1 MPLNKKYLSL
11 FEQNW
16 SESQRA
22 VKRMKASLSRL
33 KQHFPLTAQ
42 ALKTEDEALSE
53 KLDAFRIRFEVL
65 QNCIG
70 NKLFRNLLRMED
82 EEGLNMADTLSRME
96 KRQILSS
103 ADSWRKMRE
112 IREAFS
118 HDYPEAESQR
128 AEALN
133 MAWAEAPELIKITDK
148 IEAYLLKLHS
158 IQLGGDH

>member
-1 MPLNKKYLSL
+1 MPLNTKYLSL

-22 VKRMKASLSRL
+22 VKRMEASLRRL
-33 KQHFPLTAQ
+33 EEHFPLTAQ
-42 ALKTEDEALSE
+42 ALKSEDEALFE
-53 KLDAFRIRFEVL
+53 KLDAFRVRFAGL
-65 QNCIG
+65 QDCIG
-70 NKLFRNLLRMED
+70 NKLFRNLLLMED

-96 KRQILSS
+96 KRHILSS

-112 IREAFS
+112 IRNVFS

-133 MAWAEAPELIKITDK
+133 MAWAVAPELIKITDQ
-148 IEAYLLKLHS
+148 IEAYLLKLHNLK
-158 IQLGGDH
+158 LGGDD